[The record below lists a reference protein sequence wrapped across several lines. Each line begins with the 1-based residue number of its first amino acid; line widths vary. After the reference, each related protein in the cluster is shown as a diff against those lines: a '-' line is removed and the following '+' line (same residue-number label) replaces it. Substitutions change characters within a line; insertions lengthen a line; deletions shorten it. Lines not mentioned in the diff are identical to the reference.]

1 MPPELINRCSVR
13 AACPFAGRRSTVSSD
28 ISITSAQPK
37 GSRSIKQ
44 GEIEKKKMTH
54 TKNEKEEVEV
64 GASQRARYIIVIII
78 EFCERETTDL
88 K

>member
-1 MPPELINRCSVR
+1 MR
-13 AACPFAGRRSTVSSD
+13 
-28 ISITSAQPK
+28 
-37 GSRSIKQ
+37 
-44 GEIEKKKMTH
+44 
-54 TKNEKEEVEV
+54 KEEVEV